1 MSTCYSLADLRKKG
15 PNSYTELRLYD
26 KKIGDA
32 RAVEVAQLL
41 RGNATITEVYLSNNN
56 IGATGAAALGEAF
69 KANTT
74 ITRVYLDSNNI
85 TRLPASLAQNR
96 TITTFSYYGNPIDY
110 IPPSVQR
117 WLDRFQQQ
125 QNANIYND
133 SQNVHN
139 RRIQQCVS
147 DSMERIM
154 NEGPP
159 RYESI
164 EQVHD
169 VIVKDEV
176 LTEECKQALIQYAAD
191 THVHSHLNLTFGEAL
206 RYVFSRIES
215 NPNAEGIKGVLN
227 QEMSDSLCKC
237 FTGRIT
243 RLINCLNV
251 LDPLVKIDLL
261 SENENINNICLL
273 VYEGLKEE
281 EGRVPTIL
289 TAENY
294 RRQVEEE
301 LEQRGITINEKIRKD
316 YIDPIVQDYFDL

>member
-1 MSTCYSLADLRKKG
+1 VNT
-15 PNSYTELRLYD
+15 
-26 KKIGDA
+26 
-32 RAVEVAQLL
+32 
-41 RGNATITEVYLSNNN
+41 TITSVYLTGNN
-56 IGATGAAALGEAF
+56 IGDTGAVALAEAFKMNTTISVVGLSGNNIGDTGAATLGEAF
-69 KANTT
+69 KMNTT
-74 ITRVYLDSNNI
+74 ITAVNLSRNNI

-96 TITTFSYYGNPIDY
+96 TITQLYYCFNPIDY

-125 QNANIYND
+125 QNANIYKD

-159 RYESI
+159 CYESI

-176 LTEECKQALIQYAAD
+176 LTEECKEALIQYAAD
-191 THVHSHLNLTFGEAL
+191 THVHSELGLTFGEAL
-206 RYVFSRIES
+206 RYVYSRIES

-243 RLINCLNV
+243 RLINCLNA
-251 LDPLVKIDLL
+251 LDPLVEINLL
-261 SENENINNICLL
+261 SENEMINMVCKQ
-273 VYEGLKEE
+273 VYESLEEQEEINGKGQQKGTEE
-281 EGRVPTIL
+281 EPVAAIL

-294 RRQVEEE
+294 RQQVEEE
-301 LEQRGITINEKIRKD
+301 LEKRGIIVTDEIRERH
-316 YIDPIVQDYFDL
+316 IDPIAADLC

>member
-1 MSTCYSLADLRKKG
+1 MDL
-15 PNSYTELRLYD
+15 S
-26 KKIGDA
+26 
-32 RAVEVAQLL
+32 
-41 RGNATITEVYLSNNN
+41 
-56 IGATGAAALGEAF
+56 
-69 KANTT
+69 
-74 ITRVYLDSNNI
+74 SNNI

-96 TITTFSYYGNPIDY
+96 TITTFYYHDNPIDY

-159 RYESI
+159 CYESI

-191 THVHSHLNLTFGEAL
+191 THVHSELGLTFGEAL

-243 RLINCLNV
+243 RLINCLNA
-251 LDPLVKIDLL
+251 LDPLVEINLL
-261 SENENINNICLL
+261 SENEMINMVCKQ
-273 VYEGLKEE
+273 VYESLEE
-281 EGRVPTIL
+281 
-289 TAENY
+289 
-294 RRQVEEE
+294 Q
-301 LEQRGITINEKIRKD
+301 
-316 YIDPIVQDYFDL
+316 

>member
-1 MSTCYSLADLRKKG
+1 MLFRS
-15 PNSYTELRLYD
+15 
-26 KKIGDA
+26 
-32 RAVEVAQLL
+32 
-41 RGNATITEVYLSNNN
+41 
-56 IGATGAAALGEAF
+56 
-69 KANTT
+69 
-74 ITRVYLDSNNI
+74 
-85 TRLPASLAQNR
+85 PASLAQNR
-96 TITTFSYYGNPIDY
+96 TITTFYYYGNPIDY

-117 WLDRFQQQ
+117 WLRRFQQQ

-159 RYESI
+159 CYESI

-176 LTEECKQALIQYAAD
+176 LTEECKEALIQYAAD
-191 THVHSHLNLTFGEAL
+191 THVHSELGLTFGEAL

-243 RLINCLNV
+243 RLIDCLNL

-261 SENENINNICLL
+261 SEKENINNICLL
-273 VYEGLKEE
+273 VYEGLQEQEEINAKGQQRQETEE
-281 EGRVPTIL
+281 EPVATIL

-301 LEQRGITINEKIRKD
+301 LEKRGIIVTDEIREGH
-316 YIDPIVQDYFDL
+316 IDAIAADLC

>member
-1 MSTCYSLADLRKKG
+1 MALSNNQISDTGAAALEKPLQVDTTIAEVGLDHNQISDTGAADLGEAFKV
-15 PNSYTELRLYD
+15 NT
-26 KKIGDA
+26 
-32 RAVEVAQLL
+32 
-41 RGNATITEVYLSNNN
+41 TITEVYL
-56 IGATGAAALGEAF
+56 T
-69 KANTT
+69 
-74 ITRVYLDSNNI
+74 YNNI

-96 TITTFSYYGNPIDY
+96 TITKFWYFGNPIDY

-159 RYESI
+159 CYESI

-176 LTEECKQALIQYAAD
+176 LTEECKEALIQYAAD
-191 THVHSHLNLTFGEAL
+191 THVHSELGLTFGEAL

-273 VYEGLKEE
+273 VYEGLQEQEEINGKGQQRQETEE
-281 EGRVPTIL
+281 EPVATIL

-301 LEQRGITINEKIRKD
+301 LEKRGIIVTDEIRERH
-316 YIDPIVQDYFDL
+316 IDPIADLC